1 MTGANLKGRC
11 RREVTLMR
19 WCAAAR
25 RKRQGSEL
33 TTVLKHDTSCS
44 GVSLIKLR
52 AQQIKGHLQQS
63 RKRTALDRN
72 QNSFLKKKK
81 KSFIT
86 GLKQSSNKIVSLHL
100 WNLHVLLVSA

>member
-44 GVSLIKLR
+44 GISLIKLR

-72 QNSFLKKKK
+72 QNSF
-81 KSFIT
+81 IT
-86 GLKQSSNKIVSLHL
+86 GLKQSSNKIVSLLL